1 MSVKTGTAEDTALAD
16 SNAARLVGP
25 VALALGD
32 THHPAPV
39 PAQIARETRSLRRAD
54 ALIAAGQ
61 PEKAVAHLRRLTQ
74 TVPGATRAS
83 LKMASLLRDS
93 KRVGEA
99 LTVLRRATVE
109 APANPAPHEALAE
122 LALEVGATDEA
133 IASAKLLLVL
143 LPRSIT
149 ARDIL
154 SAAYL
159 QRGLLSDALRVAQEL
174 CRLDP
179 DEPLHHFKRGVLLQ
193 QMGIVG
199 GATEAYL
206 RVLADCAGDGE
217 DEDDFVGETRDALEM
232 LDRYQLRQIAIL
244 AVEDLVFRAN
254 LRRDPFETVTNKG
267 FRLSPAGIAAL
278 GRLALDELPSP
289 PTWRHRY
296 YH

>member
-1 MSVKTGTAEDTALAD
+1 MSVKTGTAEDTAIAD
-16 SNAARLVGP
+16 NNPARLVGSP
-25 VALALGD
+25 TLALSE
-32 THHPAPV
+32 THHAALV
-39 PAQIARETRSLRRAD
+39 PAQLARETRSLRRAD
-54 ALIAAGQ
+54 ALVAAGHT
-61 PEKAVAHLRRLTQ
+61 EKAVAHLRRLTQ
-74 TVPGATRAS
+74 TVPGTTRAS
-83 LKMASLLRDS
+83 LKMANLLKES

-133 IASAKLLLVL
+133 ITSAKLLLALV
-143 LPRSIT
+143 PRSIA

-179 DEPLHHFKRGVLLQ
+179 NEPLHHFKRGVLLQ

-206 RVLADCAGDGE
+206 RVLADCAGDE
-217 DEDDFVGETRDALEM
+217 EYEDDFVGETRDALEM

-244 AVEDLVFRAN
+244 AVEDMVFRVN
-254 LRRDPFETVTNKG
+254 LQRDPFETATAKG

-278 GRLALDELPSP
+278 GRLALDDLPSP

>member
-1 MSVKTGTAEDTALAD
+1 MSVKPGPAEDTVMTD
-16 SNAARLVGP
+16 TDPARLVGT
-25 VALALGD
+25 ARLALGSPD
-32 THHPAPV
+32 HSVLIPS
-39 PAQIARETRSLRRAD
+39 QLARETRSLRRAD
-54 ALIAAGQ
+54 ALVAAGQ
-61 PEKAVAHLRRLTQ
+61 PDKAVAHLRRLTQ
-74 TVPGATRAS
+74 TLPGATRAS
-83 LKMASLLRDS
+83 LKMASLLKDS
-93 KRVGEA
+93 RRVGEA
-99 LTVLRRATVE
+99 LTVLRRATEE

-122 LALEVGATDEA
+122 LALEVGAIDEA
-133 IASAKLLLVL
+133 ITSAKLLLALV
-143 LPRSIT
+143 PRSIT

-179 DEPLHHFKRGVLLQ
+179 TEPLHHFKRGVLLQ

-206 RVLADCAGDGE
+206 RVLADSAGDE
-217 DEDDFVGETRDALEM
+217 EYEDDFVGETRDALEM

-244 AVEDLVFRAN
+244 AVEDMVFRAN
-254 LRRDPFETVTNKG
+254 LQRDAFEAATAKG

-278 GRLALDELPSP
+278 GRLALDELPQP
-289 PTWRHRY
+289 PSWRHRY

>member
-1 MSVKTGTAEDTALAD
+1 MSVKTGTAEDIVIVT
-16 SNAARLVGP
+16 NQAARLAGSA
-25 VALALGD
+25 ALALGD
-32 THHPAPV
+32 THRSALV
-39 PAQIARETRSLRRAD
+39 PALLARETRSLRRAD

-61 PEKAVAHLRRLTQ
+61 TEKALTHLRRLTQ

-83 LKMASLLRDS
+83 LKMASLLKET

-99 LTVLRRATVE
+99 LVVLRRAAEE
-109 APANPAPHEALAE
+109 APGHPAPREALAE
-122 LALEVGATDEA
+122 LALEVGAMDEA
-133 IASAKLLLVL
+133 ISSAKHLLQLV
-143 LPRSIT
+143 PRSIT

-159 QRGLLSDALRVAQEL
+159 QRGLLSDALRMAQEL

-179 DEPLHHFKRGVLLQ
+179 NEPLHHFKRGVLLQ

-206 RVLADCAGDGE
+206 RVLADCAGDE
-217 DEDDFVGETRDALEM
+217 EQEDDFVGETRDALEM

-244 AVEDLVFRAN
+244 AVEDMVFRSN
-254 LRRDPFETVTNKG
+254 LQRDPFEAVVAKG

-289 PTWRHRY
+289 PTWRHHY